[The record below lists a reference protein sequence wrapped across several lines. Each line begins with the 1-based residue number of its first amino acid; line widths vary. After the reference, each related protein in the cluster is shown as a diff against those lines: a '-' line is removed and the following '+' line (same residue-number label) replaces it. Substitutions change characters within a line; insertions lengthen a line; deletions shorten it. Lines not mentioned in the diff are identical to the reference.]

1 MDIDIK
7 NAVNNLLIACDSIK
21 KHSSGDVY
29 IKSIDELVIVDIL
42 TFIDYISK
50 DESKDRISFFKLMYL
65 DTKYNLLFPKACN
78 NELPESFKI
87 LSLLDM
93 KLFSNK
99 GITLSSLYVT
109 VIAEI
114 GKYYISN
121 SLDRNYIDKNK
132 FLKYLAIVNDY
143 KEDAKKLKKQEKLD
157 SSKNQNHIKDAEGNT
172 PDISLTREASEDMES
187 EQSLEDLQKELDSLI
202 GLVSV
207 KKEISSLI
215 NLLKVNKI
223 RKERGLSTPKT
234 SNHLVFLG
242 NPGTGKT
249 TVARL
254 IAKIYKQLGVL
265 EKGQLIEVDRSG
277 LVAGYVG
284 QTAIKTQE
292 KIDEA
297 MGGVLFIDE
306 AYSLAKGESDFGQ
319 EAIDTL
325 LKAME
330 DNRNDFVV
338 IVAGYTKQ
346 MEAFLLSNPGLKS
359 RFNKSILFEDYTEEE
374 LLDIFNLF
382 CHKYGLRLSEDAK
395 RNLMVFLS
403 TICSEK
409 TENFANAREI
419 RNLFERSI
427 VNQANRL
434 GDLETI
440 SNDEL
445 EEIVSSDLD
454 IS

>member
-1 MDIDIK
+1 MDIEIK

-65 DTKYNLLFPKACN
+65 DTKYNLLLPKACN

-121 SLDRNYIDKNK
+121 SLDRNHIDKNK

-143 KEDAKKLKKQEKLD
+143 KEDDKKLKKQEKLD
-157 SSKNQNHIKDAEGNT
+157 SSKNQNHIKDAEGIT
-172 PDISLTREASEDMES
+172 PDISLTRKSSEDMES
-187 EQSLEDLQKELDSLI
+187 EQTLEDLQKELDSLI

-330 DNRNDFVV
+330 DNRDDFVV

-395 RNLMVFLS
+395 RNLVVFLS

-409 TENFANAREI
+409 PENFANAREI

>member
-1 MDIDIK
+1 MNIDIK

-21 KHSSGDVY
+21 KHSSGDVS

-65 DTKYNLLFPKACN
+65 DTKYSPLLPRACN
-78 NELPESFKI
+78 NELPVSFKI
-87 LSLLDM
+87 LSLIDV
-93 KLFSNK
+93 KVFSDK
-99 GITLSSLYVT
+99 EFFLSSLYVT
-109 VIAEI
+109 VISEI

-121 SLDRNYIDKNK
+121 SLDKNHIDKNK
-132 FLKYLAIVNDY
+132 FLKYLAILNDY
-143 KEDAKKLKKQEKLD
+143 EDDVKLLKKQEKLD
-157 SSKNQNHIKDAEGNT
+157 ASTNQNCIESADETTAY
-172 PDISLTREASEDMES
+172 ISSTRDWSEEIES
-187 EQSLEDLQKELDSLI
+187 EQSLEDLQRELDSLI
-202 GLVSV
+202 GLKSV

-215 NLLKVNKI
+215 NLLKINNI
-223 RKERGLSTPKT
+223 RKERGLTTPKT

-265 EKGQLIEVDRSG
+265 EKGQLIEVDCSG

-292 KIDEA
+292 KINEA

-306 AYSLAKGESDFGQ
+306 AYSLAKGETDFGQ

-330 DNRNDFVV
+330 DNRDDFVV

-359 RFNKSILFEDYTEEE
+359 RFNKSILFEDYTEKE

-382 CHKYGLRLSEDAK
+382 CHKYGLWLSEDATSYLK
-395 RNLMVFLS
+395 VFLS
-403 TICSEK
+403 TICSKK
-409 TENFANAREI
+409 TESFANAREI

-445 EEIVSSDLD
+445 REIVPSDLD
-454 IS
+454 MS

>member
-1 MDIDIK
+1 MNIDIK

-21 KHSSGDVY
+21 KHSSGDVS

-42 TFIDYISK
+42 TFIEYISK

-65 DTKYNLLFPKACN
+65 DAKYSPLLPRACN
-78 NELPESFKI
+78 NELPVSFKI

-93 KLFSNK
+93 KMFSNK

-109 VIAEI
+109 LIAEI
-114 GKYYISN
+114 GKYYILN
-121 SLDRNYIDKNK
+121 SLDRNHIDKNK

-143 KEDAKKLKKQEKLD
+143 KEDAKKQEKLD
-157 SSKNQNHIKDAEGNT
+157 SSKNQNYIKNAEKIT
-172 PDISLTREASEDMES
+172 PDISLTRESSEDMES
-187 EQSLEDLQKELDSLI
+187 EKSLEDLQEELDSLI
-202 GLVSV
+202 GLMSV

-292 KIDEA
+292 KINEA

-306 AYSLAKGESDFGQ
+306 AYSLAKGETDFGQ

-330 DNRNDFVV
+330 DNRDDFVV

-359 RFNKSILFEDYTEEE
+359 RFNKSILFEDYTEKE

-382 CHKYGLRLSEDAK
+382 CHKYGLWLSEDATSYLK
-395 RNLMVFLS
+395 VFLS
-403 TICSEK
+403 TICSKK

-434 GDLETI
+434 GDLATI

-445 EEIVSSDLD
+445 GEIVSSDLD

>member
-65 DTKYNLLFPKACN
+65 DTKYNLLLPKACN

-121 SLDRNYIDKNK
+121 SLDRNHIDKNK

-143 KEDAKKLKKQEKLD
+143 KEDDKKLKKQEKLD
-157 SSKNQNHIKDAEGNT
+157 SSKNQNHIKDAEGIT
-172 PDISLTREASEDMES
+172 PDISLTRKSSEDMES

-202 GLVSV
+202 GLLSV

-330 DNRNDFVV
+330 DNRDDFVV

-395 RNLMVFLS
+395 RNLVVFLS

-409 TENFANAREI
+409 PENFANAREI

>member
-1 MDIDIK
+1 MNIDIK
-7 NAVNNLLIACDSIK
+7 NAVNNLLMACDSIK
-21 KHSSGDVY
+21 KHSSGDVS

-42 TFIDYISK
+42 TFIEYISK

-65 DTKYNLLFPKACN
+65 DAKYSPLLPRACN
-78 NELPESFKI
+78 NELPVSFKI

-93 KLFSNK
+93 KMFSNK

-109 VIAEI
+109 LIAEI

-121 SLDRNYIDKNK
+121 SLDRNHIDKNK

-143 KEDAKKLKKQEKLD
+143 KEDAKKQEKLD
-157 SSKNQNHIKDAEGNT
+157 SSKNQNYIKNAERIT
-172 PDISLTREASEDMES
+172 PDISLTRESSEDMES
-187 EQSLEDLQKELDSLI
+187 EKSLEDLQEELDSLI
-202 GLVSV
+202 GLMSV

-292 KIDEA
+292 KINEA

-306 AYSLAKGESDFGQ
+306 AYSLAKGETDFGQ

-330 DNRNDFVV
+330 DNRDDFVV

-359 RFNKSILFEDYTEEE
+359 RFYKSILFEDYTEKE

-382 CHKYGLRLSEDAK
+382 CHKYGLWLSEDATSYLK
-395 RNLMVFLS
+395 VFLS
-403 TICSEK
+403 TICSKK

-434 GDLETI
+434 GDLATI

-445 EEIVSSDLD
+445 GEIVSSDLD

>member
-1 MDIDIK
+1 MNIDIK
-7 NAVNNLLIACDSIK
+7 NAVNNLLMACDSIK
-21 KHSSGDVY
+21 KHSSGDVS

-42 TFIDYISK
+42 TFIEYISK

-65 DTKYNLLFPKACN
+65 DAKYSPLLPRACN
-78 NELPESFKI
+78 NELPVSFKI

-93 KLFSNK
+93 KMFSNK

-109 VIAEI
+109 LIAEI
-114 GKYYISN
+114 GKYYILN
-121 SLDRNYIDKNK
+121 SLDRNHIDKNK

-143 KEDAKKLKKQEKLD
+143 KEDAKKQEKLD
-157 SSKNQNHIKDAEGNT
+157 SSKNQNYIKNAEKIT
-172 PDISLTREASEDMES
+172 PDISLTRESSEDMES
-187 EQSLEDLQKELDSLI
+187 EKSLEDLQEELDSLI
-202 GLVSV
+202 GLMSV

-215 NLLKVNKI
+215 NLLKINNI
-223 RKERGLSTPKT
+223 RKERGLTTPKT

-292 KIDEA
+292 KINEA

-306 AYSLAKGESDFGQ
+306 AYSLAKGETDFGQ

-330 DNRNDFVV
+330 DNRDDFVV

-359 RFNKSILFEDYTEEE
+359 RFNKSILFEDYTEKE

-382 CHKYGLRLSEDAK
+382 CHKYGLWLSEDATSYLK
-395 RNLMVFLS
+395 VFLS
-403 TICSEK
+403 TICSKK

-434 GDLETI
+434 GDLATI

-445 EEIVSSDLD
+445 GEIVSSDLD

>member
-1 MDIDIK
+1 MNIDIK
-7 NAVNNLLIACDSIK
+7 NAVNNLLMACDSIK
-21 KHSSGDVY
+21 KHSSGDVS

-42 TFIDYISK
+42 TFIEYISK

-65 DTKYNLLFPKACN
+65 DAKYSPLLPRACN
-78 NELPESFKI
+78 NELPVSFKI

-93 KLFSNK
+93 KMFSNK

-109 VIAEI
+109 LIAEI

-121 SLDRNYIDKNK
+121 SLDRNHIDKNK

-143 KEDAKKLKKQEKLD
+143 KEDAKKQEKLD
-157 SSKNQNHIKDAEGNT
+157 SSKNQNYIKNAEKIT
-172 PDISLTREASEDMES
+172 PDISLTRESSEDMES
-187 EQSLEDLQKELDSLI
+187 EKSLEDLQEELDSLI
-202 GLVSV
+202 GLMSV

-292 KIDEA
+292 KINEA

-306 AYSLAKGESDFGQ
+306 AYSLAKGETDFGQ

-330 DNRNDFVV
+330 DNRDDFVV

-359 RFNKSILFEDYTEEE
+359 RFNKSILFEDYTEKE

-382 CHKYGLRLSEDAK
+382 CHKYGLWLSEDATSYLK
-395 RNLMVFLS
+395 VFLS
-403 TICSEK
+403 TICSKK

-434 GDLETI
+434 GDLATI

-445 EEIVSSDLD
+445 GEIVSSDLD

>member
-1 MDIDIK
+1 MNIDIK
-7 NAVNNLLIACDSIK
+7 NAVNNLLMACDSIK
-21 KHSSGDVY
+21 KHSSGDVS

-42 TFIDYISK
+42 TFIEYISK

-65 DTKYNLLFPKACN
+65 DAKYSPLLPRACN
-78 NELPESFKI
+78 NELPVSFKI

-93 KLFSNK
+93 KMFSNK

-109 VIAEI
+109 LIAEI

-121 SLDRNYIDKNK
+121 SLDRNHIDKNK

-143 KEDAKKLKKQEKLD
+143 KEDAKKQEKLD
-157 SSKNQNHIKDAEGNT
+157 SSKNQNYIKNAERIT
-172 PDISLTREASEDMES
+172 PDISLTRESSEDMES
-187 EQSLEDLQKELDSLI
+187 EKSLEDLQEELDSLI
-202 GLVSV
+202 GLMSV

-292 KIDEA
+292 KINEA

-306 AYSLAKGESDFGQ
+306 AYSLAKGETDFGQ

-330 DNRNDFVV
+330 DNRDDFVV

-359 RFNKSILFEDYTEEE
+359 RFNKGILFEDYTEKE

-382 CHKYGLRLSEDAK
+382 CHKYGLWLSEDATSYLK
-395 RNLMVFLS
+395 VFLS
-403 TICSEK
+403 TICSKK

-434 GDLETI
+434 GDLATI

-445 EEIVSSDLD
+445 GEIVSSDLD

>member
-1 MDIDIK
+1 MNIDIK

-21 KHSSGDVY
+21 KHSSGDVS
-29 IKSIDELVIVDIL
+29 IKSMDELVIVDIL

-65 DTKYNLLFPKACN
+65 DTKYNPLLPKACN
-78 NELPESFKI
+78 DELPESFKI
-87 LSLLDM
+87 LSLIDV
-93 KLFSNK
+93 KVFSDK
-99 GITLSSLYVT
+99 EFFLSSLYVT
-109 VIAEI
+109 VISEI

-121 SLDRNYIDKNK
+121 SLDKNHIDKNK
-132 FLKYLAIVNDY
+132 FLKYLAILNDY
-143 KEDAKKLKKQEKLD
+143 EDDVKLLKKQEKLD
-157 SSKNQNHIKDAEGNT
+157 ASTNQNCIESADETTAY
-172 PDISLTREASEDMES
+172 ISSTRDWSEEIES
-187 EQSLEDLQKELDSLI
+187 EQSLEDLQRELNSLI
-202 GLVSV
+202 GLKSV

-215 NLLKVNKI
+215 NLLKINNI
-223 RKERGLSTPKT
+223 RKERGLTTPKT

-292 KIDEA
+292 KINEA

-306 AYSLAKGESDFGQ
+306 AYSLAKGETDFGQ

-330 DNRNDFVV
+330 DNRDDFVV

-359 RFNKSILFEDYTEEE
+359 RFNKSILFEDYTEKE

-382 CHKYGLRLSEDAK
+382 CHKYGLWLSDDATSYLK
-395 RNLMVFLS
+395 VFLS
-403 TICSEK
+403 TICSKK
-409 TENFANAREI
+409 TETFANAREI

-445 EEIVSSDLD
+445 GEIVSSDLD

>member
-1 MDIDIK
+1 MNIDIK
-7 NAVNNLLIACDSIK
+7 NAVNNLLMACDSIK
-21 KHSSGDVY
+21 KHSSGDVS

-42 TFIDYISK
+42 TFIEYISK

-65 DTKYNLLFPKACN
+65 DAKYSPLLPRACN
-78 NELPESFKI
+78 NELPVSFKI

-93 KLFSNK
+93 KMFSNK

-109 VIAEI
+109 LIAEI
-114 GKYYISN
+114 GKYYILN
-121 SLDRNYIDKNK
+121 SLDRNHIDKNK

-143 KEDAKKLKKQEKLD
+143 KEDAKKQEKLD
-157 SSKNQNHIKDAEGNT
+157 SSKNQNYIKNAEKIT
-172 PDISLTREASEDMES
+172 PDISLTRESSEDMES
-187 EQSLEDLQKELDSLI
+187 EESLEDLQEELDSLI
-202 GLVSV
+202 GLMSV

-292 KIDEA
+292 KINEA

-306 AYSLAKGESDFGQ
+306 AYSLAKGETDFGQ

-330 DNRNDFVV
+330 DNRDDFVV

-359 RFNKSILFEDYTEEE
+359 RFNKSILFEDYTEKE

-382 CHKYGLRLSEDAK
+382 CHKYGLWLSEDATSYLK
-395 RNLMVFLS
+395 VFLS
-403 TICSEK
+403 TICSKK

-434 GDLETI
+434 GDLATI

-445 EEIVSSDLD
+445 GEIVSSDLD

>member
-1 MDIDIK
+1 MNIDIK
-7 NAVNNLLIACDSIK
+7 NAVNNLLMACDSIK
-21 KHSSGDVY
+21 KHSSGDVS

-42 TFIDYISK
+42 TFIEYISK

-65 DTKYNLLFPKACN
+65 DAKYSPLLPRACN
-78 NELPESFKI
+78 NELPVSFKI

-93 KLFSNK
+93 KMFSNK

-109 VIAEI
+109 LIAEI
-114 GKYYISN
+114 GKYYILN
-121 SLDRNYIDKNK
+121 SLDRNHIDKNK

-143 KEDAKKLKKQEKLD
+143 KEDAKKQEKLD
-157 SSKNQNHIKDAEGNT
+157 SSKNQNYIKNAEKIT
-172 PDISLTREASEDMES
+172 ADISLTRESSEDMES
-187 EQSLEDLQKELDSLI
+187 EKSLEDLQEELDSLI
-202 GLVSV
+202 GLMSV

-292 KIDEA
+292 KINEA

-306 AYSLAKGESDFGQ
+306 AYSLAKGETDFGQ

-330 DNRNDFVV
+330 DNRDDFVV

-359 RFNKSILFEDYTEEE
+359 RFNKSILFEDYTEKE

-382 CHKYGLRLSEDAK
+382 CHKYGLWLSEDATSYLK
-395 RNLMVFLS
+395 VFLS
-403 TICSEK
+403 TICSKK

-434 GDLETI
+434 GDLATI

-445 EEIVSSDLD
+445 GEIVSSDLD

>member
-1 MDIDIK
+1 MNIDIK
-7 NAVNNLLIACDSIK
+7 NAVNNLLMACDSIK
-21 KHSSGDVY
+21 KHSSGDVS

-42 TFIDYISK
+42 TFIEYISK

-65 DTKYNLLFPKACN
+65 DAKYSPLLPRACN
-78 NELPESFKI
+78 NELPVSFKI

-93 KLFSNK
+93 KMFSNK

-109 VIAEI
+109 LIAEI

-121 SLDRNYIDKNK
+121 SLDRNHIDKNK

-143 KEDAKKLKKQEKLD
+143 KEDAKKQEKLD
-157 SSKNQNHIKDAEGNT
+157 SSKNQNYIKNAEKIT
-172 PDISLTREASEDMES
+172 PDISLTRESSEDMES
-187 EQSLEDLQKELDSLI
+187 EKSLEDLQEELDSLI
-202 GLVSV
+202 GLMSV

-292 KIDEA
+292 KINEA

-306 AYSLAKGESDFGQ
+306 AYSLAKGETDFGQ

-330 DNRNDFVV
+330 DNRDDFVV

-359 RFNKSILFEDYTEEE
+359 RFNKSILFEDYTEKE

-382 CHKYGLRLSEDAK
+382 CHKYGLWLSEDATSYLK
-395 RNLMVFLS
+395 VFLS
-403 TICSEK
+403 TICSKK

-427 VNQANRL
+427 VNQANGL
-434 GDLETI
+434 GDLATI

-445 EEIVSSDLD
+445 GEIVSSDLD

>member
-1 MDIDIK
+1 MNIDIK
-7 NAVNNLLIACDSIK
+7 NAVNNLLMACDSIK
-21 KHSSGDVY
+21 KHSSGDVS

-42 TFIDYISK
+42 TFIEYISK

-65 DTKYNLLFPKACN
+65 DAKYSPLLPRACN
-78 NELPESFKI
+78 NELPVSFKI

-93 KLFSNK
+93 KMFSNK

-109 VIAEI
+109 LIAEI
-114 GKYYISN
+114 GKYYILN
-121 SLDRNYIDKNK
+121 SLDRNHIDKNK

-143 KEDAKKLKKQEKLD
+143 KEDAKKQEKLD
-157 SSKNQNHIKDAEGNT
+157 SSKNQNYIKNAEKIT
-172 PDISLTREASEDMES
+172 PDISLTRESSEDMES
-187 EQSLEDLQKELDSLI
+187 EKSLEDLQEELDSLI
-202 GLVSV
+202 GLMSV

-292 KIDEA
+292 KINEA

-306 AYSLAKGESDFGQ
+306 AYSLAKGETDFGQ

-330 DNRNDFVV
+330 DNRDDFVV

-359 RFNKSILFEDYTEEE
+359 RFNKSILFEDYIEKE

-382 CHKYGLRLSEDAK
+382 CHKYGLWLSEDATSYLK
-395 RNLMVFLS
+395 VFLS
-403 TICSEK
+403 TICSKK

-434 GDLETI
+434 GDLATI

-445 EEIVSSDLD
+445 GEIVSSDLD